1 MEDGGWRMEDG
12 GWRMKRG
19 ENEMRIEN
27 GGWRRRMLWL
37 GLVVILAL
45 LPACGG
51 GGGEEETPVV
61 VTDAG
66 PAEERVIALD
76 FWYAL
81 SGSTGEAVEERVQ
94 QFNASHPNIQVTAT
108 YQGSYG
114 QIMGKVWNAIF
125 AEETLPH
132 VAHLG
137 GAALV
142 GETGAIVPIT
152 DFTDGDNG
160 IDRSQIY
167 DAFWDYNT
175 AGGELWSMPFN
186 NSVPVLYYNR
196 DLFVAA
202 GLDPDSPPTTWD
214 EVIEYGQALTQDT
227 DGNGEIDQWGFN
239 TRKDVHWYLSVMFL
253 ENGAQIV
260 NAEQTEVLYNS
271 PEAVEMLQLWGDMV
285 NKYHI
290 MPPGQHDEAKGD
302 FLAGKLGMLLRS
314 CAGIPSTIDEIPFD
328 LGIATIPTVA
338 GRDPVE
344 PIGGGSLVI
353 FRNDDQAV
361 LDAAWEF
368 VKFMTGPEGSLHL
381 STHSGYVPIYKD
393 ALEWPEMQTY
403 LEEHPLQQIPIEAL
417 QYSYAIPVFPALGTS
432 DTSLRRAVEEVELE
446 VATPQEALDKAK
458 TVVDKNI
465 AEGH

>member
-1 MEDGGWRMEDG
+1 
-12 GWRMKRG
+12 MKKA
-19 ENEMRIEN
+19 
-27 GGWRRRMLWL
+27 LWICL
-37 GLVVILAL
+37 AISLAL

-51 GGGEEETPVV
+51 GGGEEAPADGGE
-61 VTDAG
+61 G
-66 PAEERVIALD
+66 PAEEGVIALE

-94 QFNASHPNIQVTAT
+94 QFNAANPNIQVTAT
-108 YQGSYG
+108 YQGNYG

-132 VAHLG
+132 VTHIG
-137 GAALV
+137 GAPLV
-142 GETGAIVPIT
+142 GKTGAAVPIT
-152 DFTDGDNG
+152 DFTDGPNG

-167 DAFWDYNT
+167 DAFWEYNS
-175 AGGELWSMPFN
+175 ADGQIWSMPFN

-196 DLFVAA
+196 DLFAAA

-214 EVIEYGQALTQDT
+214 EVIEYGKALTQDT

-239 TRKDVHWYLSVMFL
+239 THKDTHWYLSTMFL

-285 NKYHI
+285 NTYHI

-302 FLAGKLGMLLRS
+302 FLAGKLGMLTRS
-314 CAGIPSTIDEIPFD
+314 CAGIPSTSAEVSFD
-328 LGIATIPTVA
+328 LGVAPIPTVA

-344 PIGGGSLVI
+344 PIGGGSLII

-368 VKFMTGPEGSLHL
+368 VKFMTNPESSLHL

-403 LEEHPLQQIPIEAL
+403 LEEHPLQREPIEAL
-417 QYSYAIPVFPALGTS
+417 QYSYAIPIFPALGTS
-432 DTSLRRAVEEVELE
+432 DSSLRRAVEAVELG
-446 VATPQEALDKAK
+446 ASTPQEALDEAK
-458 TVVDKNI
+458 TIVDQNI
-465 AEGH
+465 AEQP

>member
-1 MEDGGWRMEDG
+1 
-12 GWRMKRG
+12 
-19 ENEMRIEN
+19 MRIEN
-27 GGWRRRMLWL
+27 GGWRRVLWL

-51 GGGEEETPVV
+51 RGGVTPPPQ
-61 VTDAG
+61 TEGAG
-66 PAEERVIALD
+66 PAAEDGVIELE

-81 SGSTGEAVEERVQ
+81 SGTTGEAVEEMVQ
-94 QFNASHPNIQVTAT
+94 QFNAAHPNIQVTAT

-114 QIMGKVWNAIF
+114 QIMGKIWNAIF

-132 VAHLG
+132 VSHLG

-142 GETGAIVPIT
+142 GKTGAAVPIT

-160 IDRSQIY
+160 IDRSQVY
-167 DAFWDYNT
+167 DAFWEYNT
-175 AGGELWSMPFN
+175 ADGQLWSMPFN

-227 DGNGEIDQWGFN
+227 DNNNEIDQWGYN
-239 TRKDVHWYLSVMFL
+239 THKDTHWYISTMFL

-260 NAEQTEVLYNS
+260 NEEQTEVLYNS
-271 PEAVEMLQLWGDMV
+271 PQAVEMLQLWGDMV
-285 NKYHI
+285 NTHQI
-290 MPPGQHDEAKGD
+290 MPPGQHEEAKGD
-302 FLAGKLGMLLRS
+302 FLAGKLGMLARS
-314 CAGIPSTIDEIPFD
+314 CAGIPSAASDAPFD
-328 LGIATIPTVA
+328 LGVAVIPTVG

-368 VKFMTGPEGSLHL
+368 VKFMTSPESSLYL

-403 LEEHPLQQIPIEAL
+403 LEEHPLQRVPIEAL
-417 QYSYAIPVFPALGTS
+417 QYSHAIPVFQALGTS
-432 DTSLRRAVEEVELE
+432 DSALRQAVEKVELGA
-446 VATPQEALDKAK
+446 ATPQQALDEAK

-465 AEGH
+465 AEQP

>member
-1 MEDGGWRMEDG
+1 
-12 GWRMKRG
+12 MKRKV
-19 ENEMRIEN
+19 
-27 GGWRRRMLWL
+27 LWICL
-37 GLVVILAL
+37 AISLAL

-51 GGGEEETPVV
+51 GEVAETPAPAGGEEP
-61 VTDAG
+61 G
-66 PAEERVIALD
+66 PAEEMIALE

-81 SGSTGEAVEERVQ
+81 SGSTGEAVEERAK
-94 QFNASHPNIQVTAT
+94 QFNAAHPNIQVTAT

-132 VAHLG
+132 VTHLG
-137 GAALV
+137 GAPLL
-142 GETGAIVPIT
+142 GETGSIVPIT
-152 DFTDGDNG
+152 DFTAGPDG

-167 DAFWDYNT
+167 EAFWEYNSV
-175 AGGELWSMPFN
+175 GGQVWSMPFN

-202 GLDPDSPPTTWD
+202 GLDPDRPPTTWD

-239 TRKDVHWYLSVMFL
+239 THKDTHWYISSMFL
-253 ENGAQIV
+253 ENGVQVI
-260 NAEQTEVLYNS
+260 NAEQTEMLYNS
-271 PEAVEMLQLWGDMV
+271 PQAVEMLQLWGNMV
-285 NKYHI
+285 NTHQI
-290 MPPGQHDEAKGD
+290 MPPGQHEEAKGD

-314 CAGIPSTIDEIPFD
+314 CAGIPSTAGEVTFD
-328 LGIATIPTVA
+328 LGVATIPTIG

-344 PIGGGSLVI
+344 LIGGGSLVI
-353 FRNDDQAV
+353 FRNDDPAV

-368 VKFMTGPEGSLHL
+368 VKFMISPEGSLHL

-403 LEEHPLQQIPIEAL
+403 LEEHPLQRVAVESL
-417 QYSYAIPVFPALGTS
+417 QYSHAIPIFPALGTS
-432 DTSLRRAVEEVELE
+432 DGALRRAIEAVELG
-446 VATPQEALDKAK
+446 ASTPQEALDEAK
-458 TVVDKNI
+458 TIVDQNI
-465 AEGH
+465 AEQQ

>member
-1 MEDGGWRMEDG
+1 
-12 GWRMKRG
+12 
-19 ENEMRIEN
+19 
-27 GGWRRRMLWL
+27 MLWV

-51 GGGEEETPVV
+51 GGGEETSAPAEGEEPT
-61 VTDAG
+61 
-66 PAEERVIALD
+66 AEERVIELE

-81 SGSTGEAVEERVQ
+81 SGSTGEAVEEMVQ
-94 QFNASHPNIQVTAT
+94 QFNAAHPNIQVTAT

-132 VAHLG
+132 VSHLG

-142 GETGAIVPIT
+142 GKTGAAMPIT
-152 DFTDGDNG
+152 DFTDGDNP

-167 DAFWDYNT
+167 DAFWEYNS
-175 AGGELWSMPFN
+175 ADGQVWSMPFN

-202 GLDPDSPPTTWD
+202 GLDPDSPPTTWA
-214 EVIEYGQALTQDT
+214 EVIEYGKALTQDT

-239 TRKDVHWYLSVMFL
+239 THTDSHWYLSTMFL
-253 ENGAQIV
+253 ENGAQII
-260 NAEQTEVLYNS
+260 NEEQTEVLYNS

-285 NKYHI
+285 DTHHI
-290 MPPGQHDEAKGD
+290 MPPGQHSEAKGD

-314 CAGIPSTIDEIPFD
+314 CAGIPSTTAEVAFD
-328 LGIATIPTVA
+328 LGVAGVPTVE

-344 PIGGGSLVI
+344 LIGGGSLII
-353 FRNDDQAV
+353 FRNDSQAV

-368 VKFMTGPEGSLHL
+368 VKFMTSPESSLHL

-393 ALEWPEMQTY
+393 ALEWPELQAY
-403 LEEHPLQQIPIEAL
+403 LEDHPLQRGPIESL
-417 QYSYAIPVFPALGTS
+417 QYSYAIPIFPALGTS
-432 DTSLRRAVEEVELE
+432 DGALRRAVEAVELG
-446 VATPQEALDKAK
+446 ASTPQEALDEAK
-458 TVVDKNI
+458 TVVDQNI
-465 AEGH
+465 AEQP